1 MVPVVTYLIF
11 LLTCRPWGF
20 FPLHLDLIFLLHY
33 VLEYVIQFS
42 FPCLPCSLLI
52 SGVKHFKGT
61 LINLNFKNT
70 FGFKKIE
77 WEVLLHIF
85 SLLSPTLLISLYCL
99 YIVLVWYICC
109 NWWINND
116 ILLSI
121 HFIVYGSVHFFLCA
135 DTCMPCIHWFT
146 VMHCASHPLPYSQFL
161 APIGQLTVS
170 MVLPKA
176 DIFFF
181 AAMFFNIYR
190 ICIWFILLFFFRI
203 PNFMWIV
210 VLMKKKC
217 SHRLMCLDTC
227 SPGFGTVWG
236 T

>member
-121 HFIVYGSVHFFLCA
+121 HFIVYGSVHFFCVLIHACHVSIGSLLCIA
-135 DTCMPCIHWFT
+135 LHTLC
-146 VMHCASHPLPYSQFL
+146 
-161 APIGQLTVS
+161 LTPS
-170 MVLPKA
+170 S
-176 DIFFF
+176 
-181 AAMFFNIYR
+181 
-190 ICIWFILLFFFRI
+190 WHLLV
-203 PNFMWIV
+203 N
-210 VLMKKKC
+210 
-217 SHRLMCLDTC
+217 
-227 SPGFGTVWG
+227 
-236 T
+236 